1 MGLAL
6 DEKGFDGFAKPDR
19 PRHEREAL
27 QHLRKELKHIRL
39 ELGELKRTGS
49 HVGRVRLTSDALA
62 LSMRIKRLETS
73 YNLRRRFRFAQTD
86 CSTRYKDN

>member
-1 MGLAL
+1 MGPAL
-6 DEKGFDGFAKPDR
+6 DERVFDGFTKLDGPG
-19 PRHEREAL
+19 HEREAL

-49 HVGRVRLTSDALA
+49 QVGLVKLTSDALA

-73 YNLRRRFRFAQTD
+73 CNLRRRFRFAQTD